1 MAFEE
6 KRLTP
11 RYSVAFRVKLETSRG
26 AFHGTGRD
34 LSLGGMSVFLK
45 SLPPIKS
52 QVEINFQLPGQQTQ
66 VQVTGEV
73 THQQRD
79 AQDQLWIG
87 IKFLRMS
94 LDSQKAI
101 ETFLNSVSEKPPLT
115 PPPLPRR
122 SL

>member
-1 MAFEE
+1 
-6 KRLTP
+6 
-11 RYSVAFRVKLETSRG
+11 
-26 AFHGTGRD
+26 
-34 LSLGGMSVFLK
+34 MSVFIK
-45 SLPPIKS
+45 KLPPIKS
-52 QVEINFQLPGQQTQ
+52 QVELSFQLPGQQSQ

-79 AQDQLWIG
+79 TQDQLWIG

-101 ETFLNSVSEKPPLT
+101 EAFLKSLSENPPLT

-122 SL
+122 SP